1 MKGMNEERQERNWNH
16 SLLIS
21 VVLLMLPLLYFL
33 SSGPA
38 IYLMNRGYISKDGNL
53 YAPLQWAC
61 DHCEPFH
68 QAVKWYLRLFL

>member
-1 MKGMNEERQERNWNH
+1 MSEDRQERNWNH

-38 IYLMNRGYISKDGNL
+38 IYLMNRGYMSHDTFILIYRPIGWATKISWLDTVI
-53 YAPLQWAC
+53 QWYSHLWGA
-61 DHCEPFH
+61 
-68 QAVKWYLRLFL
+68 